1 MTSEEEKDLTVKAPS
16 KSFIPAEKK
25 IEKDIEK
32 ALEEERFSVL
42 RFPNEIGKYLG
53 VVVVATGILL
63 LSFFAYI
70 SITGQTIDIL
80 LSMQAGSLGLALWIF
95 VGLINF
101 ILGLLFL
108 GRE

>member
-1 MTSEEEKDLTVKAPS
+1 MTPEEEKDLIVKAPS
-16 KSFIPAEKK
+16 KSLIPPERKN
-25 IEKDIEK
+25 EKDIEK

-53 VVVVATGILL
+53 VVALATGIFL
-63 LSFFAYI
+63 LSLFVYM
-70 SITGQTIDIL
+70 SITGQTIGIL
-80 LSMQAGSLGLALWIF
+80 LSMEAGSLGLALWIF